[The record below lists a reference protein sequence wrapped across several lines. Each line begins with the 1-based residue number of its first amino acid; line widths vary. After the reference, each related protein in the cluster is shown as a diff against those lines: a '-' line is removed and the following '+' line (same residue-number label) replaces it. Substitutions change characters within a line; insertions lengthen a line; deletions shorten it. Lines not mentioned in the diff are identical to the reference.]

1 MSYSESPYGMPP
13 VVKNLLIINVLF
25 FLGKIAF
32 ARLDINLN
40 DIFGLHYFSSELF
53 KPWQIVTYMFMHGNF
68 THLFF
73 NMFAL
78 WMFGK
83 TIEYNWGTK
92 RFFYYYMICGLG
104 AGLIQL
110 YVCAIRIFFLS
121 KSLPQ
126 DAIDLV
132 YSNGLQLLQN
142 NQNYIGDLG
151 KLNLAI
157 NTGTVGASGSIFGL
171 LLAFG
176 MMFPD
181 ARIYV
186 YFLIPIKARWFVIIY
201 GALELIY
208 GVTGTADGVAHF
220 AHLGGMLFGFL
231 LIMYWK
237 KKKRFYS

>member
-1 MSYSESPYGMPP
+1 MPP
-13 VVKNLLIINVLF
+13 AVKNLLIINVLF
-25 FLGKIAF
+25 FVGTVVFK
-32 ARLDINLN
+32 RLDINLN
-40 DIFGLHYFSSELF
+40 EIFGLHYFSSQLF
-53 KPWQIVTYMFMHGNF
+53 KPWQILTYMFMHGDF

-78 WMFGK
+78 WMFGS
-83 TIEYNWGTK
+83 TIENSWGTK
-92 RFFYYYMICGLG
+92 RFLNYYMICGIG

-110 YVCAIRIFFLS
+110 LVSAVRIFFLTR
-121 KSLPQ
+121 SLPQ
-126 DAIDLV
+126 EAIDMV
-132 YSNGLQLLQN
+132 YTNGLQLLQN
-142 NQNYIGDLG
+142 NQNYVGDIG

-157 NTGTVGASGSIFGL
+157 NVGTVGASGSIFGL

-186 YFLIPIKARWFVIIY
+186 YFLIPLKARWFVIIY

-220 AHLGGMLFGFL
+220 AHLGGMLFGFF

-237 KKKRFYS
+237 KKKKFYS